1 MPGFVPPQQ
10 HTKQEDKVQH
20 VQAGI
25 WWPAADSGKL
35 RAAAGA
41 WRDMARAL
49 DGVQTASQSAALNV
63 VADNDGQAM
72 AAFGDYWQKWSGA
85 NGYLPS
91 SSQACLAMA
100 DALDKY
106 AKAVDEARQQ
116 VEQLVAEVATA
127 VVIGVALSV
136 LTVGISDVAAG
147 AVSAGL
153 MASAAGV
160 GMTLTATAADIV
172 ATIMVGTVFGAVDA
186 MAIDAGAIQP
196 EKIWLFH
203 DQKDFSWSE
212 MLQWG
217 EMGAAGG
224 FVGGSLMVGI
234 TAAGDAVLPA
244 TLSELMTTRLGR
256 LAVGGTS
263 GAGTSIVLDELQY
276 GQVDVIDVVAGGVG
290 GAAGGEI
297 GGRRIRVRLELTN
310 LGNDELSAIGSN
322 VHPNVPAYDGPPAQ
336 GVLRVGNVEVPLRS
350 GTQGPGTWLTDN
362 LEGGPGSGLTR
373 AWTHVEGHAA
383 GVMNEL
389 GIKGADLYINKPP
402 CGAGA
407 ANCRFVLNKLL
418 PEGATLRVHFL
429 NTDGTVGEWDFTGG
443 VPGWVVK

>member
-10 HTKQEDKVQH
+10 HTKQDDKVQH

-25 WWPAADSGKL
+25 WWPAADSEKL
-35 RAAAGA
+35 RAAARA
-41 WRDMARAL
+41 WRDMAHAL
-49 DGVQTASQSAALNV
+49 ERVQIASQSAALNV
-63 VADNDGQAM
+63 AADNDGRAM
-72 AAFGDYWQKWSGA
+72 AAFGAYWQKWTGA

-91 SSQACLAMA
+91 CSQACLAMA
-100 DALDKY
+100 DALDQY

-116 VEQLVAEVATA
+116 VERLVAEVATA

-153 MASAAGV
+153 VASAAGV

-172 ATIMVGTVFGAVDA
+172 ATIMVGAVFGAVDA

-212 MLQWG
+212 VLQWG

-224 FVGGSLMVGI
+224 FVGGTLGVGV
-234 TAAGDAVLPA
+234 TAAGDAFLPE
-244 TLSELMTTRLGR
+244 SVSVLMTTRLGR
-256 LAVGGTS
+256 LAVGGAS
-263 GAGTSIVLDELQY
+263 GAGTSVVLDEIQY
-276 GQVDVIDVVAGGVG
+276 GQVDALDVVAGGVG
-290 GAAGGEI
+290 GAAGAEI

-310 LGNDELSAIGSN
+310 LGNDDLSAIGSDL
-322 VHPNVPAYDGPPAQ
+322 HPNVPAYDGPPAQ
-336 GVLRVGNVEVPLRS
+336 GILRVGNVEVPLRS

-362 LEGGPGSGLTR
+362 LEGGKGSGLTF
-373 AWTHVEGHAA
+373 AWKHVEGHAA
-383 GVMNEL
+383 GIMNEL
-389 GIKGADLYINKPP
+389 GIKNADLFINKPP
-402 CGAGA
+402 CGPGA
-407 ANCRFVLNKLL
+407 ANCRTVLFKLL
-418 PEGATLRVHFL
+418 PEGSTLRVHFL
-429 NTDGTVGEWDFTGG
+429 NVDGTVGEWDFTGG
-443 VPGWVVK
+443 VPGWVEK